1 MGVTRVRGL
10 EMQLWLGRTEPRG
23 LGYDCHAAHC
33 EISGRRAKRLPSL
46 ALSRPRLGRIHELD
60 RKSEEKKNLRWRKRP
75 GERASE
81 DKREAGIIDPGV
93 VNRAVVGSE
102 LSSLPSVFLPNAR
115 RQGLSQVA
123 CTLWKIFSWTFI
135 ERQCMAH
142 FASKHPMSLYSF

>member
-46 ALSRPRLGRIHELD
+46 ARSLSRPRLGRIHELD
-60 RKSEEKKNLRWRKRP
+60 RKSEEKRTLDGGSGQA
-75 GERASE
+75 GERARE
-81 DKREAGIIDPGV
+81 DKREEAGIIDPGV

-102 LSSLPSVFLPNAR
+102 LPWPRSPLSFSQTLADKGLAR
-115 RQGLSQVA
+115 
-123 CTLWKIFSWTFI
+123 
-135 ERQCMAH
+135 
-142 FASKHPMSLYSF
+142 